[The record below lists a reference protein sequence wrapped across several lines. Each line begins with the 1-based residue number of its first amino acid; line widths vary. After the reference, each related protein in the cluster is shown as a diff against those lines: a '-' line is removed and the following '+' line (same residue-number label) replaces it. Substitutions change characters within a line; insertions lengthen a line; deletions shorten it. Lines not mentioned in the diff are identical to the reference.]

1 MNYKFKTKPYKHQLT
16 ALEKSWNKENFA
28 YFMEMGTGKTKV
40 LIDNLAML
48 YDKGK
53 IDGALIIAPK
63 GVVKTW
69 YEQELPTHLPN
80 HIENV
85 TVLWQPNIT
94 KTQREKLESLFEIE
108 TAFHIL
114 IMNVE
119 SLSTDK
125 GVKFAS
131 KFINSHKT
139 LMAIDESTTIKTP
152 TAKRTKNIID
162 IGKLAKYRRI
172 MTGSPI
178 TKNPLDLYTQCEFLD
193 PWLLDF
199 SSYYA
204 FRNRYAEMKTMHI
217 HGRSIQVVDKF
228 QNLGELSETVKQFSY
243 RVLKEDCLDLPDKIF
258 IKRHVSLTPDQK
270 KIYEQM
276 KKAAM
281 AMLNGKMTTTMTVLT
296 QLMRL
301 HQITCGHFI
310 ADDGST
316 QSVDSN
322 RLNELMNILEETEGK
337 AIIWANYQLSVG
349 EIIQRIIKEYGPG
362 SVVHYYGKTL
372 PEQRDYA
379 IDAFQKGKARFF
391 VGTPATGGYGL
402 TPQEDRQ
409 DFIRK
414 FQNDPKCRFLIG
426 TPQTGGYGI
435 TLTQANT
442 VIYYSNSYDLEKRLQ
457 SEDRAHRIGQKKP
470 VTYVDLIAEDT
481 VDEKIVKAL
490 RDKINIASEVMG
502 EELKDWI

>member
-1 MNYKFKTKPYKHQLT
+1 MNYKFKTKPYAHQLT

-40 LIDNLAML
+40 LIDNVAML

-53 IDGALIIAPK
+53 IDGVLIIAPK

-69 YEQELPTHLPN
+69 YEQELPTHLPD

-85 TVLWQPNIT
+85 SVLWQPNIT
-94 KTQREKLESLFEIE
+94 KGQQEKLESLFEIE
-108 TAFHIL
+108 TALHIL
-114 IMNVE
+114 VMNVE
-119 SLSTDK
+119 ALSTSK

-131 KFINSHKT
+131 KFINSHKAM
-139 LMAIDESTTIKTP
+139 MAIDESTTIKTP
-152 TAKRTKNIID
+152 TAQRTKNIIK
-162 IGKLAKYRRI
+162 IGEKAKYKRI

-199 SSYYA
+199 ASYYS
-204 FRNRYAEMKTMHI
+204 FRNRYAEMKTMHLR
-217 HGRSIQVVDKF
+217 GRSIQVVSEFK
-228 QNLGELSETVKQFSY
+228 NLSELSDTVKEFSY
-243 RVLKEDCLDLPDKIF
+243 RVLKEDCLDLPPKVF

-270 KIYEQM
+270 KIYSQM
-276 KKAAM
+276 KDNALAV
-281 AMLNGKMTTTMTVLT
+281 LNGKLTSTMTVLT

-316 QSVDSN
+316 QAVESN
-322 RLNELMNILEETEGK
+322 RLNELMNVLEETEGK

-349 EIIQRIIKEYGPG
+349 EIIQRIIKEYGKD
-362 SVVHYYGKTL
+362 SYVHY
-372 PEQRDYA
+372 
-379 IDAFQKGKARFF
+379 
-391 VGTPATGGYGL
+391 YGL

-409 DFIRK
+409 DFIRR

-442 VIYYSNSYDLEKRLQ
+442 VIYYSNGYDLEKRLQ
-457 SEDRAHRIGQKKP
+457 SEDRAHRIGQKKT
-470 VTYVDLIAEDT
+470 VTYIDLITEDT

>member
-1 MNYKFKTKPYKHQLT
+1 MNYKFKTKPYAHQIT

-40 LIDNLAML
+40 LIDNVAML

-69 YEQELPTHLPN
+69 YEQELPTHLPD

-85 TVLWQPNIT
+85 SVLWQPNIT
-94 KTQREKLESLFEIE
+94 KTQQEKLDSLFEID

-119 SLSTDK
+119 ALSTDK
-125 GVKFAS
+125 GVKFAT

-139 LMAIDESTTIKTP
+139 MMAIDESTTIKTP
-152 TAKRTKNIID
+152 SARRTKNIIK
-162 IGKLAKYRRI
+162 IGLNAKYKRI

-199 SSYYA
+199 ASYYA

-217 HGRSIQVVDKF
+217 RGRSIQVVDKF
-228 QNLGELSETVKQFSY
+228 QNLGELSDIVKEFSY
-243 RVLKEDCLDLPDKIF
+243 RVLKEDCLDLPPKVF
-258 IKRHVSLTPDQK
+258 IKRHITLTADQK
-270 KIYEQM
+270 RVYEQM
-276 KKAAM
+276 KEQALAV
-281 AMLNGKMTTTMTVLT
+281 LNGKVTTTMTVLT

-301 HQITCGHFI
+301 HQITCGYVT
-310 ADDGST
+310 ADDGTT
-316 QSVDSN
+316 QQVESN
-322 RLNELMNILEETEGK
+322 RLNELMSILEDTDGK

-349 EIIQRIIKEYGPG
+349 EIIQKIIKVYGPD
-362 SVVHYYGKTL
+362 SYVHY
-372 PEQRDYA
+372 
-379 IDAFQKGKARFF
+379 
-391 VGTPATGGYGL
+391 YGL

-442 VIYYSNSYDLEKRLQ
+442 VIYYSNGYDLEKRLQ
-457 SEDRAHRIGQKKP
+457 SEDRAHRIGQTKT
-470 VTYVDLIAEDT
+470 VTYVDIIAEDT

-490 RDKINIASEVMG
+490 RNKINIASEVMG
-502 EELKDWI
+502 EELRDWI

>member
-1 MNYKFKTKPYKHQLT
+1 MNYKFKTKPYAHQLT

-53 IDGALIIAPK
+53 VDGALIIAPK

-69 YEQELPTHLPN
+69 YEQELPTHLPD

-85 TVLWQPNIT
+85 SVLWQSNIT
-94 KTQREKLESLFEIE
+94 KAQQEKLKTLFEIE
-108 TAFHIL
+108 TALHIL
-114 IMNVE
+114 VMNVE
-119 SLSTDK
+119 ALSTEK

-131 KFINSHKT
+131 KFINSHKVM
-139 LMAIDESTTIKTP
+139 MAIDESTTIKTP
-152 TAKRTKNIID
+152 TARRTKNIIG
-162 IGKLAKYRRI
+162 IGKHAKYKRI

-199 SSYYA
+199 TSYYA
-204 FRNRYAEMKTMHI
+204 FRNRYAEMKTMHLR
-217 HGRSIQVVDKF
+217 GRSIQVVSEFK
-228 QNLGELSETVKQFSY
+228 NLGELSETVKNFSY
-243 RVLKEDCLDLPDKIF
+243 RVLKEDCLDLPPKNF
-258 IKRHVSLTPDQK
+258 IKRYITLTPDQK
-270 KIYEQM
+270 KVYEQM

-281 AMLNGKMTTTMTVLT
+281 AVLNGKVTTTMTVLT

-301 HQITCGHFI
+301 HQITCGYVT
-310 ADDGST
+310 ADDGSV
-316 QSVDSN
+316 QEVESN
-322 RLNELMNILEETEGK
+322 RLNELMSILEETEGK
-337 AIIWANYQLSVG
+337 AIIWANYQMSVSD
-349 EIIQRIIKEYGPG
+349 IIKRIIKVYGKD
-362 SVVHYYGKTL
+362 SYVHY
-372 PEQRDYA
+372 
-379 IDAFQKGKARFF
+379 
-391 VGTPATGGYGL
+391 YGL

-409 DFIRK
+409 DHIRK

-442 VIYYSNSYDLEKRLQ
+442 VIYYSNGYDLEKRLQ
-457 SEDRAHRIGQKKP
+457 SEDRAHRIGQKKT
-470 VTYVDLIAEDT
+470 VTYVDLICEDT

>member
-1 MNYKFKTKPYKHQLT
+1 MSTHRKKKIMNYKFKTKPYKHQLT

-53 IDGALIIAPK
+53 VDGALIIAPK

-69 YEQELPTHLPN
+69 YEQELPTHLAD

-85 TVLWQPNIT
+85 TVLWQANIT
-94 KTQREKLESLFEIE
+94 KGQQEKLDSVLQNETSL
-108 TAFHIL
+108 HIL

-119 SLSTDK
+119 ALSTDK
-125 GVKFAS
+125 GVNFARKFLL
-131 KFINSHKT
+131 SHNT
-139 LMAIDESTTIKTP
+139 LMAIDESTTIKNP
-152 TAKRTKNIID
+152 SAKRTKNIIT
-162 IGKLAKYRRI
+162 IGKQAKYRRI

-178 TKNPLDLYTQCEFLD
+178 TKNPLDLYSQCEFLD

-199 SSYYA
+199 TSYYA

-217 HGRSIQVVDKF
+217 HGRSIQVVSEFK
-228 QNLGELSETVKQFSY
+228 NLGELSETVKTFSD
-243 RVLKEDCLDLPDKIF
+243 RVLKEDCLDLPPKNF
-258 IKRHVSLTPDQK
+258 IKRHIVLTHDQR

-281 AMLNGKMTTTMTVLT
+281 AVLNGKVTTTMTVLT

-301 HQITCGHFI
+301 HQITCGHFT
-310 ADDGST
+310 ADDGTT
-316 QSVDSN
+316 QLIDNN
-322 RLNELMNILEETEGK
+322 RIKELMNILEETEGK
-337 AIIWANYQLSVG
+337 VIIWANYQRDVNL
-349 EIIQRIIKEYGPG
+349 IIKN
-362 SVVHYYGKTL
+362 VVEKYGKDSIV
-372 PEQRDYA
+372 DY
-379 IDAFQKGKARFF
+379 
-391 VGTPATGGYGL
+391 YGL

-409 DFIRK
+409 DNIRK
-414 FQNDPKCRFLIG
+414 FQNGPECRFLIG

-435 TLTQANT
+435 TLTKANT
-442 VIYYSNSYDLEKRLQ
+442 VVYFSNGYDLEKRLQ
-457 SEDRAHRIGQKKP
+457 SEDRAHRIGQKKN
-470 VTYVDLIAEDT
+470 VTYIDLIAEDT
-481 VDEKIVKAL
+481 VDEKIVEAL
-490 RDKINIASEVMG
+490 RKKINIASEVLG

>member
-1 MNYKFKTKPYKHQLT
+1 
-16 ALEKSWNKENFA
+16 
-28 YFMEMGTGKTKV
+28 MEMGTGKTKV

-53 IDGALIIAPK
+53 IDSALIIAPK

-69 YEQELPTHLPN
+69 YEQELPAHLPN

-85 TVLWQPNIT
+85 SVLWQPNIT
-94 KTQREKLESLFEIE
+94 KTQQEKLDSLFEIDS
-108 TAFHIL
+108 ALHIL
-114 IMNVE
+114 VMNVE
-119 SLSTDK
+119 ALSTEK
-125 GVKFAS
+125 GVKFAT

-152 TAKRTKNIID
+152 TARRTKNIIKM
-162 IGKLAKYRRI
+162 GVNAKYKRI

-204 FRNRYAEMKTMHI
+204 FRNRYAEMKTMHV

-228 QNLGELSETVKQFSY
+228 QNLGELSDTVKQFSY
-243 RVLKEDCLDLPDKIF
+243 RVLKEDCLDLPPKVF
-258 IKRHVSLTPDQK
+258 IKRHIALTADQQR
-270 KIYEQM
+270 IYKQM
-276 KKAAM
+276 KDQALAV
-281 AMLNGKMTTTMTVLT
+281 LNGKVTTTMTVLT

-301 HQITCGHFI
+301 HQITCGYVT
-310 ADDGST
+310 ADDVTT
-316 QSVDSN
+316 QQVESN
-322 RLNELMNILEETEGK
+322 RLNELMSILEDTEGK
-337 AIIWANYQLSVG
+337 VIIWANYQLSVG
-349 EIIQRIIKEYGPG
+349 EIIQKIIKVYGKD
-362 SVVHYYGKTL
+362 SYVHY
-372 PEQRDYA
+372 
-379 IDAFQKGKARFF
+379 
-391 VGTPATGGYGL
+391 YGL

-414 FQNDPKCRFLIG
+414 FQNDPKCRFIIG

-442 VIYYSNSYDLEKRLQ
+442 VIYYSNGYDLEKRLQ
-457 SEDRAHRIGQKKP
+457 SEDRAHRIGQKKT
-470 VTYVDLIAEDT
+470 VTYIDLICEDT
-481 VDEKIVKAL
+481 IDEKIVKAL